1 MPAAPGPAWFSGSR
15 RSLPEINLPAVGIQ
29 AIKPPARTLQNWIM
43 LISSNRLKGSLLQRM
58 RIIS

>member
-1 MPAAPGPAWFSGSR
+1 MPTALGAAWLSSSR
-15 RSLPEINLPAVGIQ
+15 GALPEVNLPAVGIQ
-29 AIKPPARTLQNWIM
+29 AIKPPPWTLVNWIM